1 MTGRSPRPK
10 RRPARVIAAALC
22 ASIALTV
29 LAGLVWMIVDPE
41 LEILAVVTGI
51 AALLTLL
58 FAAWLV
64 AVMVI
69 GARRFRPVMAVAMA
83 GVLVGVLLLIG
94 SLLLDRNLPWGIIK
108 VVNRVGVTGLL
119 PALAIIHNGGMSLL
133 RTRSALMVIKII
145 TMICAWVFVAGVLA
159 LNWMEPFL
167 FSPWFARMMTI
178 ITFTVVAAVG
188 TIAGTIIVPI
198 VAISRADRTARPVE
212 SVDRRLSIDMA
223 CPKCGHRQAFA
234 VGNARCPAC
243 RARLFIEVE
252 EPRCE
257 CGYLL
262 YRLEGDV
269 CPECGRTIPQQMRWP
284 SASVAAGE
292 PAASG

>member
-1 MTGRSPRPK
+1 MNGRSLHPK
-10 RRPARVIAAALC
+10 QRPARVIVAALC
-22 ASIALTV
+22 VCIALTV
-29 LAGLVWMIVDPE
+29 LTGLVWMIVDPE
-41 LEILAVVTGI
+41 LEILAVATGI

-69 GARRFRPVMAVAMA
+69 GARRFRPIMGLAMA

-94 SLLLDRNLPWGIIK
+94 SLLLGRSLPWGIIK
-108 VVNRVGVTGLL
+108 TVNRVGVTCLL
-119 PALAIIHNGGMSLL
+119 PALALVHNGGMSLL
-133 RTRSALMVIKII
+133 HTRSALMLIKII

-159 LNWMEPFL
+159 LNWMEPFP
-167 FSPWFARMMTI
+167 FNPWFARMMTI
-178 ITFTVVAAVG
+178 ITFTVVAASG
-188 TIAGTIIVPI
+188 TTAGTIIVPV

-212 SVDRRLSIDMA
+212 SLDGRLSIDMA

-243 RARLFIEVE
+243 RARLFIEIE

-269 CPECGRTIPQQMRWP
+269 CPECGRVIPQQMRWP
-284 SASVAAGE
+284 SASEAAGD